1 MKPWPRRPQR
11 ISAPPATPGWS
22 LATACLH
29 PREAL
34 FRFVEQTVDCDLS
47 EELAFLRGYDRKKR
61 LMQDV
66 VDLPARKLDLFIR
79 LCRQNGG
86 SLSAVKRQPQF
97 AMLSDGEITRL
108 EEAVRQGFGPLH
120 A

>member
-1 MKPWPRRPQR
+1 M
-11 ISAPPATPGWS
+11 
-22 LATACLH
+22 
-29 PREAL
+29 
-34 FRFVEQTVDCDLS
+34 EQTVDCDLP
-47 EELAFLRGYDRKKR
+47 EELAFLHGYDRTKR

-86 SLSAVKRQPQF
+86 CLSAAKRQAQF
-97 AMLSDGEITRL
+97 AMVSDDEITRL
-108 EEAVRQGFGPLH
+108 EEAVRQGFGPLD